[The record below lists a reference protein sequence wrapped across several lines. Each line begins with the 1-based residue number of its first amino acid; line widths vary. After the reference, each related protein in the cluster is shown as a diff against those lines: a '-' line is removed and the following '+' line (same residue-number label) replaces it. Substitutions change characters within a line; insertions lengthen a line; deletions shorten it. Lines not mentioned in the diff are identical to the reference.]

1 MIISKTPFRI
11 SLFGGGT
18 DYPSWYRENG
28 GSVLATAID
37 KYCYISCRHLPPFFE
52 HKHRIVYSKVE
63 NVKEIKEIQ
72 HPSVRAVLSTLET
85 NTGLEIHHNGD
96 LPARSGIGSSSS
108 FTVGLINVINALKG
122 QQISKEDLAKQAIY
136 IEQKVL
142 KESVGS
148 QDQILASFGGFNR
161 INFYP
166 DDTFNI
172 TPVIISKSLTDQLQN
187 HMLLFFTGLSRFSS
201 DIARD
206 KIANFKNRF
215 QELSQ
220 IKQMVDEGLSILQSP
235 STPIAE
241 LGKLLH
247 ESWQLKRSLSDKVS
261 TPEIDTI
268 YQAGLAAGAIGGKI
282 LGAGGGGFI
291 LFFAKPENHKNI
303 RKKLKGLVQVSF
315 CFDNTGSKIVLYEPN
330 GLK

>member
-72 HPSVRAVLSTLET
+72 HPSVRAVLSTLAT
-85 NTGLEIHHNGD
+85 NSGLEIHHNGD

-122 QQISKEDLAKQAIY
+122 EQISKEDLAKQAIY

-166 DDTFNI
+166 DDTFDI
-172 TPVIISKSLTDQLQN
+172 APVIISKGLTDQLQS
-187 HMLLFFTGLSRFSS
+187 HMLLFFTGFSRFSS
-201 DIARD
+201 AIARD
-206 KIANFKNRF
+206 KMANFKSRF
-215 QELSQ
+215 RELTQ

-235 STPIAE
+235 STPITE

-268 YQAGLAAGAIGGKI
+268 YQAGLSAGAIGGKI

-303 RKKLKGLVQVSF
+303 CKSLKGLVQVSF
-315 CFDNTGSKIVLYEPN
+315 CFDNIGSKIVLYEPN
-330 GLK
+330 GFK

>member
-1 MIISKTPFRI
+1 M
-11 SLFGGGT
+11 
-18 DYPSWYRENG
+18 
-28 GSVLATAID
+28 
-37 KYCYISCRHLPPFFE
+37 
-52 HKHRIVYSKVE
+52 
-63 NVKEIKEIQ
+63 
-72 HPSVRAVLSTLET
+72 STLET
-85 NTGLEIHHNGD
+85 NAGLEIHHNGD

-172 TPVIISKSLTDQLQN
+172 TPVIISKSLTDQLQS
-187 HMLLFFTGLSRFSS
+187 HMLLFFTGVSRFSS
-201 DIARD
+201 DIAKD

-215 QELSQ
+215 QELTQ

-247 ESWQLKRSLSDKVS
+247 ESWQLKRSLSNKVS

-268 YQAGLAAGAIGGKI
+268 YQTGLAAGAIGGKI

-330 GLK
+330 GFK

>member
-18 DYPSWYRENG
+18 DYPNWYRENG

-85 NTGLEIHHNGD
+85 NAGLEIHHNGD

-172 TPVIISKSLTDQLQN
+172 TPVIISKSLTDQLQS
-187 HMLLFFTGLSRFSS
+187 HMLLFFTGVSRFSS
-201 DIARD
+201 DIAKD

-215 QELSQ
+215 QELTQ

-247 ESWQLKRSLSDKVS
+247 ESWQLKRSLSNKIS

-268 YQAGLAAGAIGGKI
+268 YQTGLAAGAIGGKI

-330 GLK
+330 GFK

>member
-18 DYPSWYRENG
+18 DYPNWYRENG

-37 KYCYISCRHLPPFFE
+37 KYCFISCRHLPPFFE

-85 NTGLEIHHNGD
+85 NAGLEIHHNGD

-172 TPVIISKSLTDQLQN
+172 TPVIISKSLTDQLQS
-187 HMLLFFTGLSRFSS
+187 HMLLFFTGVSRFSS
-201 DIARD
+201 DIAKD

-215 QELSQ
+215 QELTQ

-247 ESWQLKRSLSDKVS
+247 ESWQLKRSLSNKVS

-268 YQAGLAAGAIGGKI
+268 YQTGLAAGAIGGKI

-330 GLK
+330 GFK

>member
-18 DYPSWYRENG
+18 DYPNWYRENG

-72 HPSVRAVLSTLET
+72 HPSVRAVLSSLET
-85 NTGLEIHHNGD
+85 NAGLEIHHNGD

-166 DDTFNI
+166 DDTFSI
-172 TPVIISKSLTDQLQN
+172 TPVIISKSLTDQLQS

-201 DIARD
+201 DIAKD

-215 QELSQ
+215 QELTQ

-247 ESWQLKRSLSDKVS
+247 ESWQLKRSLSNKVS

-268 YQAGLAAGAIGGKI
+268 YQTGLAAGAIGGKI

-330 GLK
+330 GFK

>member
-18 DYPSWYRENG
+18 DYPNWYRENG

-85 NTGLEIHHNGD
+85 NAGLEIHHNGD

-172 TPVIISKSLTDQLQN
+172 TPVIISKSLTDQLQS

-201 DIARD
+201 DIAKD

-215 QELSQ
+215 QELTQ

-247 ESWQLKRSLSDKVS
+247 ESWQLKRSLSNKVS

-268 YQAGLAAGAIGGKI
+268 YQTGLAAGAIGGKI

-330 GLK
+330 GFK

>member
-18 DYPSWYRENG
+18 DYPDWYRENG

-85 NTGLEIHHNGD
+85 NAGLEIHHNGD

-172 TPVIISKSLTDQLQN
+172 TPVIISKSLTDQLQS

-201 DIARD
+201 DIAKD

-215 QELSQ
+215 QELTQ

-247 ESWQLKRSLSDKVS
+247 ESWQLKRSLSNKVS

-268 YQAGLAAGAIGGKI
+268 YQTGLAAGAIGGKI

-303 RKKLKGLVQVSF
+303 RKKLKVLVQVSF

-330 GLK
+330 GFK

>member
-18 DYPSWYRENG
+18 DYPNWYRENG

-85 NTGLEIHHNGD
+85 NAGLEIHHNGD

-166 DDTFNI
+166 DDTFSI
-172 TPVIISKSLTDQLQN
+172 TPVIISKSLTDQLQS
-187 HMLLFFTGLSRFSS
+187 HMLLFFTGVSRFSS
-201 DIARD
+201 DIAKD

-215 QELSQ
+215 QELTQ

-247 ESWQLKRSLSDKVS
+247 ESWQLKRSLSNKVS

-268 YQAGLAAGAIGGKI
+268 YQTGLAAGAIGGKI

-330 GLK
+330 GFK

>member
-18 DYPSWYRENG
+18 DYPNWYRENG

-85 NTGLEIHHNGD
+85 NAGLEIHHNGD

-172 TPVIISKSLTDQLQN
+172 TPVIISKSLTDQLQS
-187 HMLLFFTGLSRFSS
+187 HMLLFFTGVSRFSS
-201 DIARD
+201 GIAKD

-215 QELSQ
+215 QELTQ

-247 ESWQLKRSLSDKVS
+247 ESWQLKRSLSNKVS

-268 YQAGLAAGAIGGKI
+268 YQTGLAAGAIGGKI

-330 GLK
+330 GFK

>member
-18 DYPSWYRENG
+18 DYPNWYRENG

-85 NTGLEIHHNGD
+85 NAGLEIHHNGD

-172 TPVIISKSLTDQLQN
+172 TPVIISKSLTDQLQS

-206 KIANFKNRF
+206 KIANFKNHF
-215 QELSQ
+215 QELTQ
-220 IKQMVDEGLSILQSP
+220 IQQMVDEGLSILQSP

>member
-72 HPSVRAVLSTLET
+72 HPSVRAVLSTLAT
-85 NTGLEIHHNGD
+85 NSGLEIHHNGD

-122 QQISKEDLAKQAIY
+122 EQISKEDLAKQAIY

-166 DDTFNI
+166 DDTFDI
-172 TPVIISKSLTDQLQN
+172 TPVIISKGLTDQLQS
-187 HMLLFFTGLSRFSS
+187 HMLLFFTGFSRFSS
-201 DIARD
+201 AIARD
-206 KIANFKNRF
+206 KMANFKSRF
-215 QELSQ
+215 RELTQ

-235 STPIAE
+235 STPITE

-268 YQAGLAAGAIGGKI
+268 YQAGLSAGAIGGKI

-303 RKKLKGLVQVSF
+303 CKSLKGLVHVSF
-315 CFDNTGSKIVLYEPN
+315 CFDNIGSKIVLYEPN
-330 GLK
+330 GFK

>member
-72 HPSVRAVLSTLET
+72 HPSVRAVLSTLAT
-85 NTGLEIHHNGD
+85 NSGLEIHHNGD

-122 QQISKEDLAKQAIY
+122 EQISKEDLAKQAIY

-166 DDTFNI
+166 DDTFDI
-172 TPVIISKSLTDQLQN
+172 APVIISKGLTDQLQS
-187 HMLLFFTGLSRFSS
+187 HMLLFFTGFSRFSS
-201 DIARD
+201 AIARD
-206 KIANFKNRF
+206 KMANFKSRF
-215 QELSQ
+215 RELTQ

-235 STPIAE
+235 STPITE

-268 YQAGLAAGAIGGKI
+268 YQAGLSAGAIGGKI

-303 RKKLKGLVQVSF
+303 CKSLKGLVHVSF
-315 CFDNTGSKIVLYEPN
+315 CFDNIGSKIVLYEPN
-330 GLK
+330 GFK